1 MFVCRKDNEPLEELI
16 NKIETIFREAGTS
29 IDDIGRMHR
38 IDEIVETFLDEADD
52 SISLTLR
59 ESLNRLSYAK
69 AEKLYNQLIK
79 Q

>member
-1 MFVCRKDNEPLEELI
+1 VSGKNNEPLEDLI

-38 IDEIVETFLDEADD
+38 IDDIVEVYLDEVDEGE
-52 SISLTLR
+52 SLTLR
-59 ESLNRLSYAK
+59 ESLYQLSYSK
-69 AEKLYNQLIK
+69 VEKLYNELIK

>member
-1 MFVCRKDNEPLEELI
+1 VCGKNNEPLEDLI

-38 IDEIVETFLDEADD
+38 IDDIVEVYLDEVDEGE
-52 SISLTLR
+52 SLTLR
-59 ESLNRLSYAK
+59 ESLYQLSYSK
-69 AEKLYNQLIK
+69 VEKLYNELIK

>member
-1 MFVCRKDNEPLEELI
+1 MSGKNNEPLEDLI

-38 IDEIVETFLDEADD
+38 IDDIVEVYLDEVDEGE
-52 SISLTLR
+52 SLTLR
-59 ESLNRLSYAK
+59 ESLYQLSYSK
-69 AEKLYNQLIK
+69 VEKLYNELIK